1 MIKSLPCL
9 DSIEASTARK
19 RELDIPP
26 ETAAA
31 LGKSAAEAAES
42 GHYLD
47 EAGRQVDWRD
57 EVEAACAAK
66 VSIPPSA
73 PLPAHESASF
83 PETRVQIANETTL
96 AASRRLADLGWKP
109 LALNFANGVV
119 PGGGFLGGAR
129 AQEEVLCRLM
139 FPSFERMTE
148 RRCSNPGS

>member
-1 MIKSLPCL
+1 MIKSLPRI

-31 LGKSAAEAAES
+31 LGNSAVEAAES
-42 GHYLD
+42 GHYLY

-73 PLPAHESASF
+73 PLPSSPLLGQDSAS
-83 PETRVQIANETTL
+83 
-96 AASRRLADLGWKP
+96 
-109 LALNFANGVV
+109 
-119 PGGGFLGGAR
+119 
-129 AQEEVLCRLM
+129 
-139 FPSFERMTE
+139 
-148 RRCSNPGS
+148 